1 MDLMD
6 FLNICSEVKQKCRRP
21 NITAPHVSI
30 AMVGTFFT
38 SHNSLHR
45 WLSYK
50 YYAPF
55 CYC

>member
-1 MDLMD
+1 MD